1 MKQLFLSLLIL
12 ISFPLIT
19 KAQVIRD
26 NNSNV
31 RVFDNQTQAKSTVVT
46 SYNALKLGLCHLI
59 NGRYVLFYER
69 KFSDVVSFET
79 GVGFTYGDYYTLLS
93 AGNGDFSGSTF
104 KFGPTVEGTL
114 KFFPGKDA
122 MFGTYFGINA
132 RYAGYNMTDISSG
145 LDLRENQTQAM
156 ITVGHQDYD
165 WADVFVIDYYVSIGV
180 IGQTRESLATD
191 SNNNPIVASTAST
204 TPCIRLGLKFG
215 FDW

>member
-1 MKQLFLSLLIL
+1 MKHLFLSLLIL

-31 RVFDNQTQAKSTVVT
+31 RVFDTQAQAKSTVVT
-46 SYNALKLGLCHLI
+46 SANVLKLSLCHLI
-59 NGRYVLFYER
+59 NGRYALFYER
-69 KFSDVVSFET
+69 KFTDLVSFET
-79 GVGFTYGDYYTLLS
+79 GVGFTYGGDYSTYLYS
-93 AGNGDFSGSTF
+93 QSDFSTSSVF

-114 KFFPGKDA
+114 KFFPAKDA

-132 RYAGYNMTDISSG
+132 RYAGYNTTDQG
-145 LDLRENQTQAM
+145 FDLRENQTQAM

-165 WADVFVIDYYVSIGV
+165 WFDVFVIDYYVSIGV
-180 IGQTRESLATD
+180 IGLTKQSLSTD
-191 SNNNPIVASTAST
+191 ANSNIIVSTAAAT